1 MTHAAG
7 DGSSAAGLTSETP
20 HRLANYMYFTAVEA
34 YMCVYSIDTW
44 KQLHVV
50 VTVQS
55 CTLEVTSVLVGKTLP
70 CRHAAKL
77 KDVAS
82 TEVQLLIHIDVI
94 LYALTLFLLVQNPD
108 R

>member
-1 MTHAAG
+1 MQHHI
-7 DGSSAAGLTSETP
+7 DLR
-20 HRLANYMYFTAVEA
+20 HYMYLTAVEA
-34 YMCVYSIDTW
+34 YMYNVDTW